1 MSTKNPLAP
10 IKILDSK
17 ILGVEFKLFDA
28 VEDKDDFENMFITK
42 YKRGRSFIENDCL
55 RCEAVLEVVIKRE
68 YKKLESST
76 FFIAS
81 CKVGITTATPLKS
94 IENFSEAESEQ
105 ITRAN
110 GISIAYGKIRSIIES
125 ITAESLVGKQTIP
138 PIYPYALLERDS
150 ASEDQDS

>member
-1 MSTKNPLAP
+1 MSTKNLLAP

-28 VEDKDDFENMFITK
+28 VEDKEDFEQVFITR

-68 YKKLESST
+68 HKKLESST

-81 CKVGITTATPLKS
+81 CKVGITTAAPLKS
-94 IENFSEAESEQ
+94 TEDFSEAESEQ

-110 GISIAYGKIRSIIES
+110 GISIAYGKIRSVIES

-138 PIYPYALLERDS
+138 PIYPYALLERES
-150 ASEDQDS
+150 ANENQDS